1 MVETA
6 AITDAP
12 FVDMSTLPQS
22 PVAYATFDALR
33 EQTWLAKSQFGVHVL
48 TYDACHELLRDP
60 RFSIGVPQL
69 LEHAGITDPVVRAQW
84 LDALLGATSAD
95 HDRMRRLMSPSFT
108 PKAIAGLAD
117 YIGDRTRRAAAR
129 ADSDE
134 TVDLM
139 ADIATGLPP
148 AVFCRMIGAPEAD
161 APAIGRLSDQVLRMF
176 ARQPELA
183 PVIEAAT
190 HELIEYVHGFVEDR
204 RAGARGDDLI
214 SSLLAAEEG
223 GERLSTHELVT
234 LLVQVLQASTDN
246 TASQLGLVVHA
257 ATQDPDRWQAL
268 RADPASIPGFVEE
281 ASRLWPRI
289 MHITRMAEQ
298 DLTFRDVALPQ
309 GTLMFVTVP
318 SAHRDATVHPDPLRF
333 DAARADK
340 AANLNYGSA
349 AHFCLGASLAR
360 LEMGKALEALTRVW
374 RRVEPA
380 GDPTFTVNVG
390 VVTVTSLPLAVEV
403 AAQ

>member
-1 MVETA
+1 
-6 AITDAP
+6 
-12 FVDMSTLPQS
+12 
-22 PVAYATFDALR
+22 
-33 EQTWLAKSQFGVHVL
+33 
-48 TYDACHELLRDP
+48 
-60 RFSIGVPQL
+60 
-69 LEHAGITDPVVRAQW
+69 VRAQW
-84 LDALLGATSAD
+84 LDALLGAASAD

-117 YIGDRTRRAAAR
+117 YVTDRTRRAAAR
-129 ADSDE
+129 TGSSD

-139 ADIATGLPP
+139 TDIATGLPP

-183 PVIEAAT
+183 PRIEAAT
-190 HELIEYVHGFVEDR
+190 HDLIEYVLGFVEDR
-204 RAGARGDDLI
+204 RGSTRDGDLI
-214 SSLLAAEEG
+214 SNLLAAEEG

-246 TASQLGLVVHA
+246 TASQLALVVHA
-257 ATQDPDRWQAL
+257 AAQDADRWQAL
-268 RADPASIPGFVEE
+268 RDDPASIPGFVEE

-289 MHITRMAEQ
+289 MHITRMADQ
-298 DLTFRDVALPQ
+298 DLTFRDLALPE

-318 SAHRDATVHPDPLRF
+318 SAHRDPAVHPDPMRF
-333 DAARADK
+333 DPARSDK

-390 VVTVTSLPLAVEV
+390 VVTVASLPLAVEV
-403 AAQ
+403 FAT